1 MALDVN
7 LRDVTGGT
15 PVSMTTAGEIRVAPP
30 ADKSKFYVHFPHDDG
45 SLDAFEKLRVS
56 EPRNVF
62 EYNFATL
69 PSTSTTVWEV
79 AAIASGTSTLTTQL
93 YGTDL
98 NTLVGTGT
106 GYWVQTFAHTRY
118 RAGISVMF
126 RATFNFNELIPNV
139 RSRVGMFTDS
149 GAFPSIAGDGFY
161 IEADGTAI
169 ALVRRYATTS
179 VTGLEERTLQSSW
192 NLDKMNG
199 TGSSGVT
206 LDWTKAQHF
215 VVEYQWLG
223 VGMLRF
229 GFDCGAADGIVWCHE
244 FVATNTITGPWCRTG
259 SLPVRAEI
267 ITTSAASQPGKL
279 TLINCVVQHEGAIEE
294 RTHRYFAATTGATL
308 RTVGTATGL
317 FPLMSV
323 RATPSTAAAG
333 QVGALTARA
342 RIRPVSVSISVITVG
357 TGTTSIQVAL
367 LMLPTPNTGATFA
380 VATAGSVTQTD
391 IAATATTAV
400 TGVIMHCWIIP
411 NVVGTYTLDLS
422 DYDDNINLI
431 GHPAVHV
438 TAPITG
444 SSVLT
449 LAAGTLTGTT
459 TVAPAFAASLNW
471 KEII

>member
-7 LRDVTGGT
+7 LREATAGT
-15 PVSMTTAGEIRVAPP
+15 PVSMNSTGEIRVAPP
-30 ADKSKFYVHFPHDDG
+30 VSQAAKFTIQFPHDN
-45 SLDAFEKLRVS
+45 SMLDAFEKLRVS

-62 EYNFATL
+62 EFNFGAQL
-69 PSTSTTVWEV
+69 PSAVTSMWEATAV
-79 AAIASGTSTLTTQL
+79 ASGTIALTTQL

-98 NTLVGTGT
+98 NTLVGSGT
-106 GYWVQTFAHTRY
+106 GYWIQSLAHTRY
-118 RAGISVMF
+118 RAGIGVMF

-139 RSRVGMFTDS
+139 RSRIGMFTDQ
-149 GAFPSIAGDGFY
+149 GTFPSIAGDGFY

-179 VTGLEERTLQSSW
+179 GTGLEERKLQASW
-192 NLDKMNG
+192 NLDTMNG
-199 TGSSGVT
+199 SGPSGVT

-215 VVEYQWLG
+215 VCEYQWLG

-229 GFDCGAADGIVWCHE
+229 GFDCGAEQGIVWCHE

-294 RTHRYFAATTGATL
+294 RVHRYFGSNTGATL
-308 RTVGTATGL
+308 RTVGTAAGL
-317 FPLMSV
+317 FPIMSL
-323 RATPSTAAAG
+323 RAASTND
-333 QVGALTARA
+333 LTKRT
-342 RIRPVSVSISVITVG
+342 RIRPVSVSISVITAG

-367 LMLPTPNTGATFA
+367 LMIPTPNTGATFA
-380 VATAGSVTQTD
+380 VAPTSSATTVD

-400 TGVIMHCWIIP
+400 TGITLHSWVIP
-411 NVVGTYTLDLS
+411 NVVGTYTFDLS
-422 DYDDNINLI
+422 NYDDNINLI
-431 GHPAVHV
+431 GYNAAGTVAINN
-438 TAPITG
+438 T
-444 SSVLT
+444 SVLC

-459 TVAPAFAASLNW
+459 TAAPAFAASINW